1 MSSCTCGFRSSPC
14 GILIPRALLM
24 VLLKR
29 IGPRQT
35 LHFTSLD
42 HPRMRHSCTSPVFT
56 SSGFLLCL
64 LSSKFSYCESNLSRK
79 KSFAPHLHW
88 IVKGFILK
96 IEKKMD
102 LKRCYTVY
110 HHTLFQELKVSCN
123 TLGLVMYSNRLGHK
137 FHLTFC
143 IFPFHS
149 MNTPSNLDE
158 PQNLTSS
165 EFASLILR
173 DFTAPKV
180 SSNLCIFVFITKSI

>member
-24 VLLKR
+24 ALLKR

-64 LSSKFSYCESNLSRK
+64 LSSKFSYCDKQPVRK

-88 IVKGFILK
+88 IMKGFILK
-96 IEKKMD
+96 IEKNGFKVA
-102 LKRCYTVY
+102 LHCV

-143 IFPFHS
+143 IFPFHI

>member
-1 MSSCTCGFRSSPC
+1 MYFACFHFEW
-14 GILIPRALLM
+14 LLVM
-24 VLLKR
+24 FAFIEVFVLRKQ
-29 IGPRQT
+29 PVTKKKFCSAPT
-35 LHFTSLD
+35 LD
-42 HPRMRHSCTSPVFT
+42 
-56 SSGFLLCL
+56 
-64 LSSKFSYCESNLSRK
+64 CERFHTENR
-79 KSFAPHLHW
+79 
-88 IVKGFILK
+88 
-96 IEKKMD
+96 KKMD

-143 IFPFHS
+143 IFPFHI